1 MSIRVTCTGCHKR
14 FTVSEKYAGKEGPC
28 PACDK
33 MIQIPSLEEEVVIHA
48 PADAGPVDTEGR
60 SVLQP
65 ITRTE
70 TNLSG
75 VHWTLIAVSILGF
88 FIGAILLRF
97 MVDDKSAFPPAYLAI
112 GAFFVALPTTFSG
125 YAFLRN
131 QELSGFV
138 GKPLAYRMLFC
149 SAAYTV
155 LWAALPLM
163 KYAFAGNDFGAS
175 LSAVVAML
183 ALGAAVAFYLLDF
196 DYLTGLM
203 HYGMYLGVCLI
214 GRWLVGVGALPG
226 MGESTTA
233 PTTTTISY
241 LIDGGFPFNGFMF
254 LG

>member
-1 MSIRVTCTGCHKR
+1 MSIRVTCPGCHKR
-14 FTVSEKYAGKEGPC
+14 FNVSEKFAGKEGPC
-28 PACDK
+28 PSCKK

-48 PADAGPVDTEGR
+48 PAESGPVDNEGR
-60 SVLQP
+60 SVLKP
-65 ITRTE
+65 ISRTE

-75 VHWTLIAVSILGF
+75 VHWTLITVSILGF

-97 MVDDKSAFPPAYLAI
+97 MVEDKSAFPVAYLAI
-112 GAFFVALPTTFSG
+112 GAFFVALPTTFAG
-125 YAFLRN
+125 YTFLRN

-138 GKPLAYRMLFC
+138 GKTLAYRLLFC
-149 SAAYTV
+149 SAAYTA

-175 LSAVVAML
+175 ISAVVAML
-183 ALGAAVAFYLLDF
+183 ALGAGGAFYSLDF

-226 MGESTTA
+226 MDDSTV
-233 PTTTTISY
+233 PPSTTTISC
-241 LIDGGFPFNGFMF
+241 LFEFVSPLNGFLF
-254 LG
+254 FG